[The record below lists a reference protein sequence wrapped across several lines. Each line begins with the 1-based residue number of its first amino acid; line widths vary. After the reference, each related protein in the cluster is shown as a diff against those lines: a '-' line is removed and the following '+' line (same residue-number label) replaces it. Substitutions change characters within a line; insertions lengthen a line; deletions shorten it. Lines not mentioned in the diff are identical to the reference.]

1 MKTPRRLAIPLALSL
16 LTGAALLGCGSDGD
30 PKELIASGR
39 NYIEQNDP
47 KAATIQ
53 LKNALQKSPDLA
65 EARVLLGV
73 ALLEQGDV
81 VGAEVQASKA
91 LELGGVQDEAVPL
104 MARVMLV
111 QGKAPQLVE
120 RYGSAALTQPKAKA
134 ALQTVLAQAYLA
146 QNQREPGEAA
156 LKSAL
161 ELDPGHLPAQLLQ
174 ARLRA
179 AAPDVAGARRMVEE
193 LLKQHPKSHEAWLV
207 LASLAQASEDF
218 DGAGKAYQQAQ
229 AARKDILAA
238 YSGYILMLNAQKK
251 YEEADKQLAL
261 LKGQY
266 PEHPQTKVLEAQ
278 SLLRK
283 KDVKAAR
290 EAAQAAIKAAP
301 NFGFAQ
307 QLAGA
312 IEYEAGALAQAT
324 AYLTKAQQ
332 LMPESAP
339 VRLLLAQTLLRS
351 GDPAKALVT
360 LQSLLEDKDK
370 KGAPAMALA
379 LAAQAYQQQG
389 DLVRAEALF
398 KRATAADP
406 TDSRARVALAMT
418 QLARGDAAA
427 GMEALQSAASDD
439 KGITADLA
447 LINERMRRREFD
459 AALAAIDTLEKKT
472 PEQATASLLRARV
485 QMALKQP
492 DKARQSLEQAA
503 KVEPANLQ
511 AAMALAELDL
521 RDKQFDAA
529 RKRFDATLK
538 ADGRNVPALLAV
550 ARIRQAAGASAGEV
564 AKMLEEAVRA
574 NPSEASSRLAL
585 VEHHLAQKN
594 NSAALTA
601 AQEAVTALPDDPAVL
616 AELARVQAL
625 SGDLNQSISSL
636 GQVAAKRPNSV
647 QAQMM
652 LADVHLAAKNY
663 DAAISALER
672 ARALAPREFA
682 VSQRLA
688 AAQLAAGQGPAALS
702 TARALQKDKDM
713 ALAGLVLEGDVESA
727 QRRWREAVAAYR
739 AALAKDPANTPVA
752 VKVHGA
758 LVAQED
764 KAGAAGFASKWMAEH
779 AKDAGFLFHLSEV
792 AIAQREFALAESQL
806 NDALK
811 LRADDPVVLNNLAWV
826 HVQLK
831 KPTAVELAEKANKL
845 RPDTPAFMDTLA
857 VALAANKQFDRAIE
871 MQKKVIAMDKDPGW
885 RLGLAR
891 LYIDAGQRTQA
902 RTELDA
908 LAQMGKDF
916 KRQEEVQK
924 LMREL

>member
-73 ALLEQGDV
+73 ALLDQGDV

-104 MARVMLV
+104 MARVMLM
-111 QGKAPQLVE
+111 QGKAPQVVE
-120 RYGSAALTQPKAKA
+120 RYGSTALTQPKAKA

-146 QNQREPGEAA
+146 QNQREPAEAA

-161 ELDPGHLPAQLLQ
+161 ELDPAHLPAQLLQ
-174 ARLRA
+174 VRLRA
-179 AAPDVAGARRMVEE
+179 AVPDVAGARQMVEE

-207 LASLAQASEDF
+207 LAALAQASEDF

-238 YSGYILMLNAQKK
+238 YSGYILMLNGQKK

-290 EAAQAAIKAAP
+290 EAVQAAIKAAP
-301 NFGFAQ
+301 SFGFAQ

-360 LQSLLEDKDK
+360 LQPLLEEK
-370 KGAPAMALA
+370 KGSPGMALA

-418 QLARGDAAA
+418 QLARGDAA
-427 GMEALQSAASDD
+427 GMEALQSAAASDD

-447 LINERMRRREFD
+447 LVNERMRRREFD

-472 PEQATASLLRARV
+472 PAQATASLLRARV
-485 QMALKQP
+485 QVALKQP

-529 RKRFDATLK
+529 RKRFDAALK
-538 ADGRNVPALLAV
+538 ADSRNVPALLAV
-550 ARIRQAAGASAGEV
+550 ARIRQAAGAPAGDV
-564 AKMLEEAVRA
+564 TKMLEEAVRA

-585 VEHHLAQKN
+585 VEHHLTQKN

-601 AQEAVTALPDDPAVL
+601 AQEAVTALPDDPSVL
-616 AELARVQAL
+616 AELARVQAV

-652 LADVHLAAKNY
+652 LADVQLAAKNY

-672 ARALAPREFA
+672 ARALAPREFP

-688 AAQLAAGQGPAALS
+688 AAQLAAGQAPAALS

-713 ALAGLVLEGDVESA
+713 AMAGLVLEGDVESA
-727 QRRWREAVAAYR
+727 QRHWREAVAAYR
-739 AALAKDPANTPVA
+739 AALAKDPANTSVA

-758 LVAQED
+758 LVSQED

-792 AIAQREFALAESQL
+792 AIAQREFTLAETQL

-811 LRADDPVVLNNLAWV
+811 LRADDPVMLNNLAWV

-831 KPTAVELAEKANKL
+831 KPSAVELAEKANKL
-845 RPDTPAFMDTLA
+845 RPDTPAFLDTLA

-871 MQKKVIAMDKDPGW
+871 TQKKVIAMDKDPGW

>member
-1 MKTPRRLAIPLALSL
+1 MKTPRRLAIPLALGL
-16 LTGAALLGCGSDGD
+16 LSSAALLGCGSDGD

-65 EARVLLGV
+65 EARVLLGL

-81 VGAEVQASKA
+81 VGAEVHAGKA

-104 MARVMLV
+104 MARVMLL
-111 QGKAPQLVE
+111 QGKAPQVVE
-120 RYGSAALTQPKAKA
+120 RYGATALAQPKAKA
-134 ALQTVLAQAYLA
+134 ALQTVLAQAHLA
-146 QNQREPGEAA
+146 QNQRESAETA
-156 LKSAL
+156 LKAAL
-161 ELDPGHLPAQLLQ
+161 ELDPGHLPARLLQ
-174 ARLRA
+174 VRLRA
-179 AAPDVAGARRMVEE
+179 AVPDVAGARQMVEE
-193 LLKQHPKSHEAWLV
+193 LVKQRPKSHEAWLL
-207 LASLAQASEDF
+207 LAALAQAGEDF

-229 AARKDILAA
+229 AVRKDAIAA
-238 YSGYILMLNAQKK
+238 YAGYILMLNGQKK

-261 LKGQY
+261 LKAQY
-266 PEHPQTKVLEAQ
+266 PEHPQTKVLQAQ
-278 SLLRK
+278 SQLRK
-283 KDVKAAR
+283 KDLKAAR
-290 EAAQAAIKAAP
+290 EAVQSALKAAP

-339 VRLLLAQTLLRS
+339 VRLLLAQTLLRA

-360 LQSLLEDKDK
+360 LQPLLDDK
-370 KGAPAMALA
+370 KAPQAMALG
-379 LAAQAYQQQG
+379 LAAQAHQQQG

-418 QLARGDAAA
+418 QLARGDAA
-427 GMEALQSAASDD
+427 GMEALQSVAASDD
-439 KGITADLA
+439 KGTIADLA

-459 AALAAIDTLEKKT
+459 AALAAIDALEKKS
-472 PEQATASLLRARV
+472 PGQATAPLLRARV
-485 QMALKQP
+485 QVALRQP

-529 RKRFDATLK
+529 RKRFDATLQ
-538 ADGRNVPALLAV
+538 ADARNVPALLAV
-550 ARIRQAAGASAGEV
+550 ARIRQAAGATADEV
-564 AKMLEEAVRA
+564 TKMLEDAVRA
-574 NPSEASSRLAL
+574 NPSEASARLAL
-585 VEHHLAQKN
+585 VEHHLGQKN

-616 AELARVQAL
+616 AELARVQAV

-652 LADVHLAAKNY
+652 LADVQLAAKNY
-663 DAAISALER
+663 DAAITALER
-672 ARALAPREFA
+672 ARSLAPREFA

-688 AAQLAAGQGPAALS
+688 AVQLAAGRASSALS
-702 TARALQKDKDM
+702 TARALQKEKDM
-713 ALAGLVLEGDVESA
+713 AVAGLVLEGDIESA

-739 AALAKDPANTPVA
+739 AALAKEPASTPVA

-758 LVAQED
+758 LVGQED
-764 KAGAAGFASKWMAEH
+764 KAGATGFASKWMAEH
-779 AKDAGFLFHLSEV
+779 PKDAGFLFHLSEV
-792 AIAQREFALAESQL
+792 SIAQRDFALAESQL

-811 LRADDPVVLNNLAWV
+811 LRADDPVMLNNLAWV

-871 MQKKVIAMDKDPGW
+871 LQKKVVALDKDPGW
-885 RLGLAR
+885 RLALAR
-891 LYIDAGQRTQA
+891 LYIDAGQRAQA

-908 LAQMGKDF
+908 LAQLKDF
-916 KRQEEVQK
+916 KRQEEVRK